1 MATINDYGFPFSSVG
16 TDRQYGSAEWRD
28 YFSRLISDGIIQN
41 NANECKVKPQLT
53 PNKTVFVDTGSI
65 VITGAMLVVSAK
77 VNLTI
82 DQNTSGQARIDRIVA
97 RLNVAE
103 RKIEFAVL
111 KGTPAVSPVAKAL
124 TRTST
129 VYELGLADITL
140 ANGYSTITE
149 SVINDQR
156 WDVDLCGASSMTI
169 GVIPPSGLDAVTV
182 NTSQTTEEML
192 GLEPNSNVDKALQH
206 SVDLSSYMAFCMNVN
221 TDSLDSAF
229 GKNNE
234 DIIFGVGLQLAMF
247 GWFKGADKTT
257 FPFNELKSKSSV
269 AEIVNSNPALAE
281 IVSDSNISNIVYTS
295 PYARAEMLTVK
306 GNELPAGTHQI
317 TVNEQELETGAFLF
331 VVTYSAWYQSTVTTN
346 VKFNG
351 VEFHADSTRAPQ
363 EGFSAVDT
371 YVVKFSDCGITGV
384 GTYPAVFTLS
394 GSAGEHSGNLGV
406 FAYGV

>member
-28 YFSRLISDGIIQN
+28 YFSRLITSGIIQN

-97 RLNVAE
+97 RLNIAD

-149 SVINDQR
+149 SVINDKR

-182 NTSQTTEEML
+182 KASQTTADIYKVSL
-192 GLEPNSNVDKALQH
+192 ANANVDKLLQMVQSKKYCFYGSEEGYTNEGFVIES
-206 SVDLSSYMAFCMNVN
+206 SVTNTITIPEGVTRVKVFVAQQLGGDSASTLYYNGNAVVVLSHVSSGGYETATCADGIIMNVE
-221 TDSLDSAF
+221 S
-229 GKNNE
+229 G
-234 DIIFGVGLQLAMF
+234 G
-247 GWFKGADKTT
+247 
-257 FPFNELKSKSSV
+257 
-269 AEIVNSNPALAE
+269 
-281 IVSDSNISNIVYTS
+281 
-295 PYARAEMLTVK
+295 
-306 GNELPAGTHQI
+306 
-317 TVNEQELETGAFLF
+317 
-331 VVTYSAWYQSTVTTN
+331 
-346 VKFNG
+346 
-351 VEFHADSTRAPQ
+351 
-363 EGFSAVDT
+363 
-371 YVVKFSDCGITGV
+371 
-384 GTYPAVFTLS
+384 VFTS
-394 GSAGEHSGNLGV
+394 TCRTMIIEEVYKS
-406 FAYGV
+406 

>member
-97 RLNVAE
+97 RLNIAD

-149 SVINDQR
+149 SVINDKR

-169 GVIPPSGLDAVTV
+169 GVIPPSGMDAVTV
-182 NTSQTTEEML
+182 KASQTTADKYGVTL
-192 GLEPNSNVDKALQH
+192 ANANVDLLLRLAVEKKICMFDKLGNKFLNDGFIADA
-206 SVDLSSYMAFCMNVN
+206 SVKNTITIPSGVSRVKCSAGFDGADGYSSNDTKNIKKNGAIVMNVVLGGFN
-221 TDSLDSAF
+221 S
-229 GKNNE
+229 GNNMSVYKQT
-234 DIIFGVGLQLAMF
+234 IISVTEGDVLV
-247 GWFKGADKTT
+247 GADM
-257 FPFNELKSKSSV
+257 SV
-269 AEIVNSNPALAE
+269 FIVE
-281 IVSDSNISNIVYTS
+281 EV
-295 PYARAEMLTVK
+295 
-306 GNELPAGTHQI
+306 
-317 TVNEQELETGAFLF
+317 
-331 VVTYSAWYQSTVTTN
+331 
-346 VKFNG
+346 
-351 VEFHADSTRAPQ
+351 
-363 EGFSAVDT
+363 
-371 YVVKFSDCGITGV
+371 
-384 GTYPAVFTLS
+384 
-394 GSAGEHSGNLGV
+394 
-406 FAYGV
+406 